1 MCEALP
7 ARPATASASM
17 SSEVLP
23 AVPTELRFGYEP
35 NAPATGADE
44 GGVSNA
50 LPAAASEAASPEPAA
65 RACARASAAGG
76 GVREGAATPL
86 LTTTTTQPPPHHEQG
101 QGQSGHGQ
109 GQRQRQRQREQPQV
123 AGALRIA
130 WAIFIAIV
138 ALVIR
143 KSLRNL

>member
-44 GGVSNA
+44 GEVSNA

-76 GVREGAATPL
+76 GGREGAATPL

-109 GQRQRQRQREQPQV
+109 GQRQRQREQPQV